1 MIDRAQ
7 APEPGKVTAVP
18 GPPGA
23 RPRPGAAQR
32 QTPGTCRATVRNA
45 LDTALRGIVLG
56 GRDRQFSAGWS
67 TGTSGTPPPDSGS
80 LVSRLYRPVP

>member
-7 APEPGKVTAVP
+7 APEPGKVAAVP

-56 GRDRQFSAGWS
+56 GRDRQF
-67 TGTSGTPPPDSGS
+67 
-80 LVSRLYRPVP
+80 LSRLVHWDKRNAAAGLR